1 MIGFVTVGTNDLT
14 LALAFYDALLAVID
28 TKRLSL
34 QGRFVPWGR

>member
-1 MIGFVTVGTNDLT
+1 MIGFVTVGTND

-28 TKRLSL
+28 TKRQSL